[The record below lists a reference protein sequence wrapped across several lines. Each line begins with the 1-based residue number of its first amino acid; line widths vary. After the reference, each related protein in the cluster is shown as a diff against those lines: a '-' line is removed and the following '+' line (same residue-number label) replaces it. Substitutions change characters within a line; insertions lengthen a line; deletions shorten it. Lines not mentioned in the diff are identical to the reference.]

1 MTENKKELYFR
12 FWKEGAQA
20 TAPPCL
26 TYAIGLPFLSLALS
40 LSLSLSLS
48 RLHAFKYADTYR
60 YTHTCIRNLLPA
72 KGLRKLEGPT
82 GSMRRQA
89 DVAMQV

>member
-12 FWKEGAQA
+12 FGKEGAQA

-26 TYAIGLPFLSLALS
+26 TYAIGLPFLSLS
-40 LSLSLSLS
+40 LSLP

-89 DVAMQV
+89 DVAMQVWMQ